1 MKNKLRIVI
10 NFFVFLVLLFS
21 LFELS
26 SFSTAVFSKD
36 SSPDEP
42 VSCCPSPF
50 PFLPE
55 LFKCPPCPSC
65 PWPPCRPSPT
75 PPPPTGGPTGV
86 PTPSPTPTITPTLTP
101 TLTPSPTITPTSPPE
116 PTVTPTPEPTAT
128 STPGPTATPTP
139 EPTGT
144 PTPEPTSTPTPQVA
158 IGGVILGAVEVTPIP
173 IKEYLIEGIRAGL
186 IFGEVLGLEAVKELP
201 PTGGET
207 ESIQSTPGMMQLS
220 IPSLD
225 LDLPVETAELVGS
238 QWEVLDDAVSFGQG
252 SALPGEDGI
261 SALFAHGSH
270 DFFAKLGEVEKE
282 AIIFI
287 ISQSKTYA
295 YQVTEKEIVSMENTA
310 VLQGEKEGIVLITCF
325 QNNQNYGR
333 IVVKA
338 ERIW

>member
-26 SFSTAVFSKD
+26 SFFT
-36 SSPDEP
+36 P
-42 VSCCPSPF
+42 VQSATFPLTELVDCCPSPF

-55 LFKCPPCPSC
+55 LFQCPPCPSC

-75 PPPPTGGPTGV
+75 PPPPTTTPTPSPTLTPTPTPS
-86 PTPSPTPTITPTLTP
+86 PTPSPTPTITP
-101 TLTPSPTITPTSPPE
+101 S
-116 PTVTPTPEPTAT
+116 PTPEPTAIPT
-128 STPGPTATPTP
+128 LSPTPTPTPGPTATTTP

-207 ESIQSTPGMMQLS
+207 ESIQSTPGMMQLL
-220 IPSLD
+220 IPSLL

-238 QWEVLDDAVSFGQG
+238 QWEVLDDAVSFGKG

-261 SALFAHGSH
+261 SALFAHGSR

-287 ISQSKTYA
+287 ISQGKTYA
-295 YQVTEKEIVSMENTA
+295 YQVTEKEIVSMENTT